1 MKNNKTNDKI
11 ENALLSLLQVKDIN
25 QVTIKEIAQKA
36 NVNRVTIYRHYN
48 DKWDILEKI
57 EEKFLHKLDVPHS
70 KMILNLQLKTQ
81 STTESPDLTA
91 LTDFFKVFQENFS
104 LLHILM
110 GTNAN
115 LGFTNKLMTYLINL
129 EIKSHPYTLLHM
141 PKDKQEM
148 FSYYSISALIGVIQ
162 YWRKHPKY
170 SALQIANFF
179 FKARVGAIKEL
190 EDNNL
195 SL

>member
-70 KMILNLQLKTQ
+70 
-81 STTESPDLTA
+81 DR
-91 LTDFFKVFQENFS
+91 
-104 LLHILM
+104 
-110 GTNAN
+110 
-115 LGFTNKLMTYLINL
+115 
-129 EIKSHPYTLLHM
+129 KS
-141 PKDKQEM
+141 
-148 FSYYSISALIGVIQ
+148 V
-162 YWRKHPKY
+162 
-170 SALQIANFF
+170 
-179 FKARVGAIKEL
+179 V
-190 EDNNL
+190 
-195 SL
+195 